1 MKRTE
6 KLFEIIKQIR
16 RQAHQASQYNG
27 EYKATLS
34 LKAIDSLTLKLDA
47 LAVEIFKE
55 GFDTAL
61 LGMRSWIDTVTF
73 PDVLEQSPT
82 TQSST
87 QEGTIQ

>member
-6 KLFEIIKQIR
+6 KLFEIIRQIR

-34 LKAIDSLTLKLDA
+34 LEAIDSLTLQLDA

-61 LGMRSWIDTVTF
+61 LGMRGWIDAVTF
-73 PDVLEQSPT
+73 PDVLEQTPT
-82 TQSST
+82 TEQPKP
-87 QEGTIQ
+87 EGAIQ

>member
-27 EYKATLS
+27 EYQATLS

-61 LGMRSWIDTVTF
+61 LGMRGWIDAVTF
-73 PDVLEQSPT
+73 PTVLGQPHTTETPT
-82 TQSST
+82 TK
-87 QEGTIQ
+87 GKIQ